1 MITIKHDLKGN
12 RGTFTAYED
21 NTEAGIMTYEQ
32 TDAHTILI
40 DHTETYEG
48 FEGRGIGKAL
58 VNAGKQYAETAGL
71 TIVPVCSFARA
82 VIKRSEQ

>member
-1 MITIKHDLKGN
+1 MIKHGVKGN

-21 NTEAGIMTYEQ
+21 DTEAGIMTYEQ

-48 FEGRGIGKAL
+48 FEGRGIGRAL
-58 VNAGKQYAETAGL
+58 VKAGMQYAKTEGL